1 MTKRWKTRSIYLAAF
16 VLARGAEFED
26 VEVIDD
32 GLLAFVFADIEE
44 ARRLASE
51 YLTNTEALVDARWHI
66 DALDRLH
73 RRAQE
78 ALDKSYAGGH

>member
-1 MTKRWKTRSIYLAAF
+1 MCLASF
-16 VLARGAEFED
+16 VLARGAEFVA
-26 VEVIDD
+26 VEITE
-32 GLLAFVFADIEE
+32 GIPIFIFADLDE
-44 ARRLASE
+44 AKPLAYE

-78 ALDKSYAGGH
+78 ALDEYYAHES

>member
-1 MTKRWKTRSIYLAAF
+1 MKGHWKTRSIYLASF
-16 VLARGAEFED
+16 ILARGAEFVN
-26 VEVIDD
+26 VEVTE
-32 GLLAFVFADIEE
+32 GMVTFMFADSDE

-78 ALDKSYAGGH
+78 ALENYHARED